1 MLSLLAAALLSGPSL
16 QNAPERFVDPKR
28 LPKPYATED
37 VRNGPQITPR
47 AGAPLRVAKGFRVDA
62 FATGLSRPRKLT
74 VAPNGDV
81 FVAES
86 YAGRVTVLR
95 TGKRSVFASDLKQPY
110 GIAFYPPGPSPR
122 YVYIAHTDRVVR
134 YPYRNGDLKARGEGE
149 TLLTLPGGGYNQHW
163 TRNVLFSPKGD
174 RMFVTVGSASN
185 ASPEPAPRAS
195 ILVAEPNGKEART
208 YASGLRNP
216 VGLAFQPGTG
226 RLWAAVN
233 ERDRLGDGLVPDYV
247 THVEEDGFYGWP
259 YFYIGGNPDPRVEIS
274 ANVRLKAPIVPD
286 VLLEAHCAALGVA
299 FPANGSR
306 FKGAFVSM
314 HGSWNRS
321 ARSGYKIVRA
331 VLDAKG
337 NATGRYQDF
346 VWGFATPQGRVW
358 GRPVDVAFA
367 KDGSL
372 LFSDDGS
379 GTIWRVRSL

>member
-1 MLSLLAAALLSGPSL
+1 VLPLLAAALLPGPSS
-16 QNAPERFVDPKR
+16 QNATERFVDPKR
-28 LPKPYATED
+28 LPKPFATED
-37 VRNGPQITPR
+37 VRNGPQLTPR
-47 AGAPLRVAKGFRVDA
+47 AGAPLQVAKGFRVET
-62 FATGLSRPRKLT
+62 FATGLARPRKIT

-86 YAGRVTVLR
+86 YDGRITVLR
-95 TGKRSVFASDLKQPY
+95 GGKRSAFASGLNQPY
-110 GIAFYPPGPSPR
+110 GIAFYPPGLSPR
-122 YVYIAHTDRVVR
+122 FVYIAHTDRVVR
-134 YPYRNGDLKARGEGE
+134 YPYRNGDLKARGSGE
-149 TLLTLPGGGYNQHW
+149 TLLSLPGGGYNQHW

-185 ASPEPAPRAS
+185 ASPEPAPRAG
-195 ILVAEPNGKEART
+195 ILVARPDGKEART

-216 VGLAFQPGTG
+216 VGLAFQPGSG

-247 THVEEDGFYGWP
+247 THVEEEGFYGWP
-259 YFYIGGNPDPRVEIS
+259 YFYIGGNPDPRVAIPV
-274 ANVRLKAPIVPD
+274 NVRLRTPIVPD

-299 FPANGSR
+299 FPGSGSR

-321 ARSGYKIVRA
+321 TRSGYKIVRA
-331 VLDAKG
+331 LFDAKG

-367 KDGSL
+367 KDGTL

-379 GTIWRVRSL
+379 GTIWRVSPL